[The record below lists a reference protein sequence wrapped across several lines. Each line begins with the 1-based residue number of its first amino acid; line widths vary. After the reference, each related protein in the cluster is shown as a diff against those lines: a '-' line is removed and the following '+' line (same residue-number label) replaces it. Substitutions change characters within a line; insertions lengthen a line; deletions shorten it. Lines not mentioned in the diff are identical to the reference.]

1 LAIDASVVPDSGKR
15 QAYALKLNASKNT
28 TIVAARKDPE

>member
-1 LAIDASVVPDSGKR
+1 MAIDASVVPDSGKR

-28 TIVAARKDPE
+28 TMVKARRDRE